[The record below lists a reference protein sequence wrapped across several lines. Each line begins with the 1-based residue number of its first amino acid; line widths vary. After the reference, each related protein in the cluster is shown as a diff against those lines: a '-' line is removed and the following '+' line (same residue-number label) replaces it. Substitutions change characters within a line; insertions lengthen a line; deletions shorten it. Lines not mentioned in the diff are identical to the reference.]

1 MTVTAPAA
9 PPVTTPPVPTP
20 AAAYEPPPLTPEPTD
35 MLEPEVEAP
44 DGVPPPPSSLEQAD
58 SATARQRTKA
68 KFLQWVIASPPSTM
82 CLARKTVAGG
92 VDFLDTQMNET
103 FTMAA

>member
-1 MTVTAPAA
+1 MTVGAPVA
-9 PPVTTPPVPTP
+9 PPVPRPPVPTLDD
-20 AAAYEPPPLTPEPTD
+20 ANEPPTLAPEPTD

-44 DGVPPPPSSLEQAD
+44 EGVQPPPSSLEQAD